1 MKKKLIA
8 MAAVIVII
16 AVASIGTNAKNDI
29 VRIHIL
35 ANDNTPEAQAIKLE
49 VRDEINEYLA
59 PLLSSCKKKSDAVE
73 ILEESLPQLQQ
84 IAQQTAGCSAEVTLG
99 QEEFPQKTYNE
110 TVYPAGEYTALII
123 KLGDGAGQ
131 NWWCVAFPPMCYT
144 SCDEDV
150 VEYKSLLIIF
160 LERIGIL

>member
-1 MKKKLIA
+1 MRKKLIA
-8 MAAVIVII
+8 LVAVI
-16 AVASIGTNAKNDI
+16 AVAAMVLIGTNSKNDI

-59 PLLSSCKKKSDAVE
+59 PLLSGCKKKSDAVE
-73 ILEESLPQLQQ
+73 ILENSLPELQL
-84 IAQQTAGCSAEVTLG
+84 IAQQTAGCNAEVTLG

-144 SCDEDV
+144 SCDENV
-150 VEYKSLLIIF
+150 VEYKSLIITL

>member
-1 MKKKLIA
+1 MNKKLIA
-8 MAAVIVII
+8 FAAVITVI
-16 AVASIGTNAKNDI
+16 AVLLIGTNSKNDI

-35 ANDNTPEAQAIKLE
+35 ANDNSPEAQAVKLE
-49 VRDEINEYLA
+49 VRDAVNEYLA
-59 PLLSSCKKKSDAVE
+59 PILSGCKKKSEAME
-73 ILEESLPQLQQ
+73 LLENSLPQLKEL
-84 IAQQTAGCSAEVTLG
+84 AQKTAGCSAEVTLG
-99 QEEFPQKTYNE
+99 QEEFPQKTYND

-144 SCDEDV
+144 SCEEDA
-150 VEYKSLLIIF
+150 VEYKSLIITF